1 MHLTPPCSH
10 LGLKTKLRRL
20 STIALVQE
28 PCEIMQTEWT
38 WYWKE
43 NGNVW
48 LKYGNDRSVRSTIT
62 VP

>member
-1 MHLTPPCSH
+1 MHLIPPCSH
-10 LGLKTKLRRL
+10 LGRKIKLRRL

-28 PCEIMQTEWT
+28 PCEIMQTKWT

-48 LKYGNDRSVRSTIT
+48 LKYGNDHSVRSTIT